1 MDAAGEKPRTLG
13 HHIASRLVEVGVQDF
28 FTVPGDFNLVLL
40 DQLIDEQRLTMVGC
54 CNELNAGYAADGYA
68 RVKVPIHPP
77 PTPML
82 AAGDLLGFARRHM
95 RSPHASAIRPAG
107 VASPTAQS
115 ATGTLQCVV
124 ALPLGLAALQ
134 IVNQVQTAHACWQG
148 IGCVVVTFTVGGLSV
163 INAIAGA
170 YSENLPVICIVGG
183 PNSNDFG
190 TNRILHHT
198 IGLPDFSQEFRCF
211 QQVTSH
217 QVVISNLE
225 DAHAQ
230 VDHAI
235 AVAVKES
242 KPVYISV
249 SCNIAGLPHASFRT
263 QPVPYALTKRSS
275 NQESLEAAVNIA
287 ASFLNAAKKPV
298 LVGGS
303 KMRCSQAQDAFLQL
317 ADASGYPVAVMP
329 AAKGLFSEEHQHFIG
344 TYWGAISTP
353 FCVEIVESADAYLF
367 AGPIFN
373 DYSECLLAITH
384 PFLEQVKRAFAGL
397 LRAFH
402 SRLIN
407 TSFSKLSKSSGS
419 VSSQVTCQDV
429 STMIKNNQ
437 RTIIFLINNGGYTI
451 EVEIHDGPYNV
462 VKNWNYA
469 GVIDAFCNGEGKC
482 WTAQVR
488 TEQQLVDSIK
498 TAQEKAD
505 HLCFIEVICHK
516 DDTSRDL
523 LEWGSR
529 VSAANSRP
537 PNPQHQAD
545 TGLFHG
551 SEEWSEGQCPCPSKG
566 QGPSQCQRA
575 RVYPDATARPLARAS
590 LRRQTVAHAVARHP
604 FVYSG
609 SLASVD
615 PQQLSRLWEA
625 TLHVQRSPQKILT
638 AMKHSYAFVI
648 VLAEESGSAGPAAAR
663 KVVDRMPP
671 LTASSQQYDPS
682 RAVCLSCFLIE
693 VQVLDRQ
700 DMKRKG
706 PTGFAVFPPPSARRF
721 FWHLG
726 FRNDRKYNI
735 MAYKVVD
742 GNKGH
747 TEAVGVSFAAPKIGS
762 TLQVES
768 EPAMGVLDASAVSV
782 HTQADDGR
790 VSDAFE
796 TLTLDSTHSSGIS

>member
-1 MDAAGEKPRTLG
+1 
-13 HHIASRLVEVGVQDF
+13 
-28 FTVPGDFNLVLL
+28 
-40 DQLIDEQRLTMVGC
+40 MVGC

-77 PTPML
+77 PTPTP
-82 AAGDLLGFARRHM
+82 AAGDLLGFARCHM
-95 RSPHASAIRPAG
+95 RSPHATY
-107 VASPTAQS
+107 VAAQI

-124 ALPLGLAALQ
+124 ALSLGLAAMQ
-134 IVNQVQTAHACWQG
+134 IVNQVQNAHACWQG

-198 IGLPDFSQEFRCF
+198 IGLADFSQEFRCF

-249 SCNIAGLPHASFRT
+249 SCNIAGLSHPSFRT

-287 ASFLNAAKKPV
+287 ASFLDAAKKPV

-303 KMRCSQAQDAFLQL
+303 KTRCSHAQDAFLQL

-373 DYSECLLAITH
+373 DYRWDCPIRVNVLFDHIQRMLTGDNSVLAETGDSW
-384 PFLEQVKRAFAGL
+384 FNCQ
-397 LRAFH
+397 
-402 SRLIN
+402 
-407 TSFSKLSKSSGS
+407 KLKLPKGCGGF

-488 TEQQLVDSIK
+488 TEHQLVDSIK

-537 PNPQHQAD
+537 PNPQ
-545 TGLFHG
+545 
-551 SEEWSEGQCPCPSKG
+551 
-566 QGPSQCQRA
+566 
-575 RVYPDATARPLARAS
+575 
-590 LRRQTVAHAVARHP
+590 
-604 FVYSG
+604 
-609 SLASVD
+609 
-615 PQQLSRLWEA
+615 
-625 TLHVQRSPQKILT
+625 
-638 AMKHSYAFVI
+638 
-648 VLAEESGSAGPAAAR
+648 
-663 KVVDRMPP
+663 
-671 LTASSQQYDPS
+671 
-682 RAVCLSCFLIE
+682 
-693 VQVLDRQ
+693 
-700 DMKRKG
+700 
-706 PTGFAVFPPPSARRF
+706 
-721 FWHLG
+721 
-726 FRNDRKYNI
+726 
-735 MAYKVVD
+735 
-742 GNKGH
+742 
-747 TEAVGVSFAAPKIGS
+747 
-762 TLQVES
+762 
-768 EPAMGVLDASAVSV
+768 
-782 HTQADDGR
+782 
-790 VSDAFE
+790 
-796 TLTLDSTHSSGIS
+796 